1 MMEGLND
8 GLQGGTVA
16 VKQGLDYLPAV
27 LAQVARLSAA
37 ERERR
42 KELVDLTLNLEDP
55 HHARGENTI
64 RPPGSERRVQ
74 L

>member
-55 HHARGENTI
+55 HHARGENTHTHTHTQREI
-64 RPPGSERRVQ
+64 
-74 L
+74 